1 MFGDLFDSP
10 WKILIVAVV
19 IIVLFGSRKLPDAA
33 RSLGKS
39 MRILKTEVQGMHEDD
54 EPSPS
59 AAVPA
64 PVEAP
69 APLQAAAT
77 PPADAQAQLTAL
89 QEQINSLQQS
99 VGANGT
105 AADSQQKR

>member
-1 MFGDLFDSP
+1 MIGDLFDSP
-10 WKILIVAVV
+10 WKIAIIAVL
-19 IIVLFGSRKLPDAA
+19 IIVLFGARKLPDAA

-39 MRILKTEVQGMHEDD
+39 MRILKTEMQSMHDDD
-54 EPSPS
+54 EPAQP
-59 AAVPA
+59 AAVQA
-64 PVEAP
+64 PVAAP

>member
-1 MFGDLFDSP
+1 MIGDLFDSP
-10 WKILIVAVV
+10 WKIAIIAVL
-19 IIVLFGSRKLPDAA
+19 IIVLFGARKLPDAA

-39 MRILKTEVQGMHEDD
+39 MRILKTEMQSMHDDDD
-54 EPSPS
+54 EPAQP
-59 AAVPA
+59 AAVQAPA
-64 PVEAP
+64 AAP
-69 APLQAAAT
+69 APLQAAT

>member
-1 MFGDLFDSP
+1 MIGDLFDSP
-10 WKILIVAVV
+10 WKIAIIAVL
-19 IIVLFGSRKLPDAA
+19 IIVLFGARKLPDAA

-39 MRILKTEVQGMHEDD
+39 MRILKTEMQSMHDDD
-54 EPSPS
+54 EPAQP
-59 AAVPA
+59 AAVQAPA
-64 PVEAP
+64 AAP
-69 APLQAAAT
+69 APLQAAT

-105 AADSQQKR
+105 ATDSQQKR